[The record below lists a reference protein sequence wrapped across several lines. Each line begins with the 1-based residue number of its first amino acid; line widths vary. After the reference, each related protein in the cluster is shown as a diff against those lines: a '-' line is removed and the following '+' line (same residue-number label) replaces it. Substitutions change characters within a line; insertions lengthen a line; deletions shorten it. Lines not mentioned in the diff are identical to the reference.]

1 MFNLDPAVD
10 RVDSATISSAP
21 SVLASIPPH
30 PPSAPSVGPEHL
42 SSLDLEPTLSL
53 PTAGSRFKA
62 QNLSVSYPVRGGF
75 WGGIVGELPVLRN
88 IDMELST
95 GEVLAVVGESGCGK
109 STLAQALVGIR
120 PIKSGEIEG
129 LGKAQMVF
137 QDPNGSLNPRQTIR
151 EILTGPQ
158 LIRGISRKDAEQK
171 ALESLELVGLAK
183 SDMDSYPHAFSG
195 GQRQR
200 IAIARAL
207 ALQSEI
213 LICDEPTSALD
224 VSVQAQILQ
233 LLGDLRSRLGISIL
247 LITHD
252 IGVVQALADR
262 VVVMYLGQIVESLPI
277 QDLVNAQHP
286 YTQALLASVPKF
298 SKTEIPILIE
308 GEIPSLQNLPKGC
321 VFASRCPKFQEACA
335 MKPVEGKFIKNNHF
349 CRCILIEN

>member
-1 MFNLDPAVD
+1 MLK
-10 RVDSATISSAP
+10 
-21 SVLASIPPH
+21 VL
-30 PPSAPSVGPEHL
+30 
-42 SSLDLEPTLSL
+42 
-53 PTAGSRFKA
+53 
-62 QNLSVSYPVRGGF
+62 NLSVSYPVRGGF

-88 IDMELST
+88 IDLELSV

-120 PIKSGEIEG
+120 PIKSGSIEG

-151 EILTGPQ
+151 EILTFPQ
-158 LIRGISRKDAEQK
+158 WIRGTSRKDAEQK
-171 ALESLELVGLAK
+171 AIDSLELVGLAK

-233 LLGDLRSRLGISIL
+233 LLGNLRDRLGISIL

-262 VVVMYLGQIVESLPI
+262 VVVMYMGQIVESLPI
-277 QDLVNAQHP
+277 QKLECAKHP

-298 SKTEIPILIE
+298 SKTELPILLE
-308 GEIPSLQNLPKGC
+308 GEIPSLLKLPKGC
-321 VFASRCPKFQEACA
+321 VFASRCPQLQASCELEPIA
-335 MKPVEGKFIKNNHF
+335 GKFLQKDHF
-349 CRCILIEN
+349 CRCILVEN